1 MPENLVPAARF
12 HHESW
17 VKNSHF
23 IASISPSFTVEQARA
38 FIAEISQ
45 MYSDASHHVPAY
57 IIGFGSSIIEHA
69 SDAGE
74 PAGTAGRPALSVL
87 KGSGLGDTVLVITRY
102 FGGTKLGTG
111 GLVKAYSQAAR
122 YAVEQVPKAEKINT
136 HRVSLFCH
144 YGVYDQMMRLITS
157 LHGFNL
163 EQDFTDRVKL
173 QLSLPS
179 TAMDH
184 FRKSAL
190 DLTKGSADIEILA
203 KNQPAL
209 KPVHEKP
216 S

>member
-1 MPENLVPAARF
+1 MPENLVPAGRF
-12 HHESW
+12 TYESW

-23 IASISPSFTVEQARA
+23 IASISPSFTVDQARA

-45 MYSDASHHVPAY
+45 FYSDASHHVPAY
-57 IIGFGSSIIEHA
+57 IIGFGPSTIEHT

-74 PAGTAGRPALSVL
+74 PAGTAGRPALSIL

-122 YAVEQVPKAEKINT
+122 NAIEQVPKAEKINT

-144 YGVYDQMMRLITS
+144 YSVHDQMMRLITS
-157 LHGFNL
+157 VHGFNL
-163 EQDFTDRVKL
+163 DQDFSDRVKL

-179 TAMDH
+179 SALEH
-184 FRKSAL
+184 FRNSAL

-203 KNQPAL
+203 LNQPAL
-209 KPVHEKP
+209 KPVHDKTG
-216 S
+216 